1 MSREFEVFC
10 IDHCIQRQH
19 TVRNHPQQN
28 GVAERSNRTMEE
40 GVVSMLYESG
50 MPTAFWGEA
59 LATFIHTSNRLF
71 TSALPDST
79 PHEAFYGTKPNLSML
94 RVWGC
99 TAYVLIQRDKRLLGS
114 LGTHMEKCVFLGYP
128 QGYKGW
134 KFYNPV
140 TKKLVISERADF
152 DEHYFMLLRHS
163 APPPASSWR
172 RWFYCF

>member
-1 MSREFEVFC
+1 
-10 IDHCIQRQH
+10 
-19 TVRNHPQQN
+19 
-28 GVAERSNRTMEE
+28 MEE

-59 LATFIHTSNRLF
+59 LATFIHTSNRLL

-79 PHEAFYGTKPNLSML
+79 PHEAFLGSKPDLSM

-114 LGTHMEKCVFLGYP
+114 LGTHMETCAFIGYYP

-134 KFYNPV
+134 KFYHPV
-140 TKKLVISERADF
+140 TKKVVISERTDF
-152 DEHYFMLLRHS
+152 DEHYFILQRHS
-163 APPPASSWR
+163 VPPPPSPLS
-172 RWFYCF
+172 